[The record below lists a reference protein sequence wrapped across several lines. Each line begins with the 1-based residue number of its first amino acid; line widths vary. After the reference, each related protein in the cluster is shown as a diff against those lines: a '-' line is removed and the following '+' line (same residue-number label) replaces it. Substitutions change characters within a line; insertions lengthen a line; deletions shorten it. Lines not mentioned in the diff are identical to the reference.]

1 MIIAIDGPAGAG
13 KGTIAKLLAEK
24 LNYAY
29 LDTGLIYRAVASKWM
44 HQQSVAAADI
54 AAALTPEDMDADGLR
69 TPAVAE
75 AASKIASIPSVRE
88 ALLVFQRHF
97 AQHPPSGKK
106 GAVLDGRDIGT
117 VICPDAPHKFFLTA
131 TPEIRAERRFKELQ
145 AAGDTT
151 PFAAVLAAVKER
163 DDRDSNRATAPLKPA
178 ADAVI
183 IDTSTKSIE
192 AVLAEVLENL

>member
-13 KGTIAKLLAEK
+13 KGTIAKLLADK
-24 LNYAY
+24 LDYAY

-54 AAALTPEDMDADGLR
+54 AAALTPEDMDAEGLR

-97 AQHPPSGKK
+97 AQHPPPGKR

-145 AAGDTT
+145 ATGDTT

>member
-13 KGTIAKLLAEK
+13 KGTIAKLLADK
-24 LNYAY
+24 LDYAY

-54 AAALTPEDMDADGLR
+54 AAALKPEDMDAEGLR

-97 AQHPPSGKK
+97 ALNPPAGKK

-145 AAGDTT
+145 ATGDTT
-151 PFAAVLAAVKER
+151 PFATVLAAVKER

>member
-13 KGTIAKLLAEK
+13 KGTIAKLLADK
-24 LNYAY
+24 LDYAY

-54 AAALTPEDMDADGLR
+54 AAALTPEDMDAEGLR

-145 AAGDTT
+145 ASGDAITFLT
-151 PFAAVLAAVKER
+151 VLKDVKAR
-163 DDRDSNRATAPLKPA
+163 DERDSNRATAPLKPA

>member
-13 KGTIAKLLAEK
+13 KGTIAKLLADK
-24 LNYAY
+24 LDYAY

-44 HQQSVAAADI
+44 HQQDVAAADI
-54 AAALTPEDMDADGLR
+54 AAALTPEDMDAEGLR

-97 AQHPPSGKK
+97 AQHPPLGKK

-117 VICPDAPHKFFLTA
+117 VICPDATHKFFLTA

-145 AAGDTT
+145 ASGDTT

-192 AVLAEVLENL
+192 AVLAKVLENL

>member
-13 KGTIAKLLAEK
+13 KGTIAKILAEK
-24 LNYAY
+24 LDYAY
-29 LDTGLIYRAVASKWM
+29 LDTGLLYRAVAYKWLQ
-44 HQQSVAAADI
+44 HGGDAVTIADM
-54 AAALTPEDMDADGLR
+54 LTPEDMHVAGLR

-75 AASKIASIPSVRE
+75 AASIVAAIPAVRE
-88 ALLVFQRHF
+88 TLIAFQRQF
-97 AQHPPSGKK
+97 AHNPPASKK

-145 AAGDTT
+145 ATGNSTS
-151 PFAAVLAAVKER
+151 FATVLKDVKER
-163 DDRDSNRATAPLKPA
+163 DERDTNRATAPLKPA

-183 IDTSTKSIE
+183 IDTSAKNID
-192 AVLAEVLENL
+192 AVLTEVLKNL

>member
-54 AAALTPEDMDADGLR
+54 AAALTPEDMDAEGLR

-75 AASKIASIPSVRE
+75 AASKIASIPRVRE

-145 AAGDTT
+145 ATGDPT
-151 PFAAVLAAVKER
+151 PFATVLAAVKER

-178 ADAVI
+178 ADAII